1 MNTGS
6 AKTCL
11 DTGWMALERRLRKL
25 GNDVDLL
32 VSAKGVGDITFDG
45 ISSEMNYLSRISGTF
60 AVQLVHFNS
69 RLESIKREFNLA

>member
-11 DTGWMALERRLRKL
+11 DTGWMSLERRLRKL
-25 GNDVDLL
+25 GNDVNTL

-45 ISSEMNYLSRISGTF
+45 ISSELDYLARLSGSF
-60 AVQLVHFNS
+60 GIQLVHFNT
-69 RLESIKREFNLA
+69 RLESIKREFNLP